1 MPAATRVRVPEREH
15 INAFLYSEFVVPLVM
30 DFLAT
35 RISRVAAD
43 AT

>member
-1 MPAATRVRVPEREH
+1 MQKQ

-30 DFLAT
+30 DFLAP
-35 RISRVAAD
+35 RISRAAAE